1 MKGERGLIE
10 GEPAETV
17 LDRFLG
23 NRCRANIGKH
33 WSNSGGVT
41 FGLEKRLAFYTEI
54 VQLLR
59 NRNAECDGQ
68 ANQNNDC
75 SGVRPRPLCRLD
87 SNDPSTRTVNFVQPT
102 AGTLSAS
109 AGGTNIPAGGL
120 IGVEATITLTADP
133 DDEHY
138 VDSWGGDCE
147 TQGTSGAELTVA
159 GIAQTCVV
167 EPGSADLHIT
177 VFILPAADCAG
188 LNRKPHANNWVSACG
203 DCTGDN
209 AVLEGADA
217 DTARCYPP
225 GTVLPPNFHHAAA
238 AGTEVALMSLTAF
251 AAAAG
256 PDFAASL
263 AIANDDGNTPLQSA
277 LTAAVDSN
285 SNLTNKPALAAI
297 VSLFI
302 ANGANVSLFTG
313 TTGGESTGGYT
324 QDANACADLSPET
337 QFNFFMYVAASGITE
352 SHELR
357 EQPNALRLAV
367 LEELAKTGLDVT
379 RPNCKFFNST
389 LAHASAFWGHL
400 GLMTIIASAQNKEH
414 INRATCHQHGCAVVL
429 QDVFGGNAHR
439 SSTDEESVELIR
451 LLISAGADPN
461 RRKSE
466 DNNSGNNALRELVD
480 RKSQYSDENARLIA
494 DMFHRAGGT
503 CVPSSTDDL
512 CDPPEDPPN
521 FHAAAAAGT
530 AEALAELSD
539 YLAADSSG
547 FLASLAVANADNNT
561 PLQTALTAA
570 VAANGDLPGLPG
582 IVSLFVENA
591 AAVTLFS
598 GTTNGPA
605 DADCGT
611 AEQAERWNL
620 FQYAAKSGI
629 AEADGE
635 LQTTPNALR
644 LSVLAQLSQSSLAEP
659 HRADCGN
666 GDKGLH
672 MDAAEFGM
680 GELLRIV
687 AEAESDL
694 NANTGG
700 ETALREALNGR
711 NAGRWTAAEIAN
723 IIALLLNNGADAT
736 AVVEVNSQNESAL
749 DLLVQLKDE
758 ANFADGLAATLAKLL
773 LAAGGECQTE
783 TDADLCPTAVVVNFS
798 QTDGGTLYAQSGG
811 ATLSGGETFAP
822 PVAITFTADPDET
835 YSVASWAGDCRGIG
849 DVAADPSDTDP
860 KTCVIMRDYAGS
872 LETSVAFAPG
882 NVDEILVAEA
892 AKTDPAAPNIAQVR
906 RLLNDL
912 NADPDAED
920 DNGVPVLL
928 LAAVNLHAEMVS
940 ILVTAGADITAARS
954 DGINGG
960 PDYGAVPHLM
970 VVNPLSGTPADCN
983 GTTTALVRDIPK
995 SARVLKYFND
1005 ALSVSNRTYL
1015 WDEPYD
1021 YKGGNDLRPGGFLPW
1036 RFANCINQNN
1046 EADIEAFIDISRIL
1060 GMHSTFP
1067 FNVPGEGRCDN
1078 QSVVCRHQRVVN
1090 FPAPAELTGGSVS
1103 VALVASGVSVSFAD
1117 AGTDRAHIPISPGD
1131 TVDTRY
1137 SILVTALPDDDHYVF
1152 DWFEKCDQPGTNGDP
1167 GTDGDPDNPGVP
1179 QTCLLPRPTSNVDAA
1194 LTFSVSFAKPVNGK
1208 LLAEVNAASPSPA
1221 SVVALLNDGASAD
1234 FADRSGNPVLVL
1246 AAAATPSA
1254 GDSSVA
1260 EIVSVLIT
1268 AGADPDATHSQGRTA
1283 PMIVAHATNDA
1294 ATLNE
1299 RLDIIRHF
1307 IAALGVR
1314 HSADSSAPNHD
1325 WTATD
1330 GDGDSALKILDE
1342 RCADTEPQTCR
1353 EIADLL
1359 YERGARCGGNNN
1371 GDLCELPFDDIVMK
1385 IDPAFTGDLHTV
1397 VARDFGRSEFNLAVP
1412 AGATA
1417 NGWALQLN
1425 SARPQQIVLSRTA
1438 TADPETTPEGVFT
1451 VTITREG
1458 GGTTPVREAR
1468 ISADFV
1474 GNLGDKLVAELS
1486 EATPDLASVVALL
1499 DDGANPNAVRESQ
1512 NPHERIPV
1520 LLLAALSLNADAVS
1534 ILVTADAN
1542 ISVAHPD
1549 PAEHNNPLPHL
1560 MAINKCGSGIPGRDW
1575 TESLQV
1581 LRHFNNALAVAG
1593 KTYDYAHSAGDS
1605 NTTALGYLI
1614 ERFNNCTPDDGEDG
1628 DAILQMRDILR
1639 VGLDGN
1645 PITCSANDI
1654 VCDVERTIT
1663 FPAAGQT
1670 RGVSF
1675 SASALGW
1682 DGATIHSVAPGQA
1695 VDSRYAVRIFA
1706 NPDDDRYVSEWT
1718 GHCATQ
1724 GRGTLGD
1731 INNLGEQVRCDLP
1744 RLSPPSD
1751 LSADVKTFSRADI
1764 SLIAEVAK
1772 ANADPE
1778 VVRDLVE
1785 NHGADPDRDNDNG
1798 DSVMVVAAENL
1809 HPEIVSILIT
1819 AGANIS
1825 ATQSGGETL
1834 PVPHLLAI
1842 NGCSGSG
1849 NDRTPVR
1856 AWPESLA
1863 VLQHFHNA
1871 VLESGQTYDYTY
1883 TDGGA
1888 NRPAVGYL
1896 SWRYFNC
1903 TPDDDVDGDA
1913 ILQMRN
1919 ILLGPSGNVAC
1930 TDADITCV
1938 PNRNIGFPAADQLT
1952 GGELSVVAL
1961 APGGVQTPIQPG
1973 ATDTRFSV
1981 MFTAVPD
1988 DGYYVS
1994 GWTNDC
2000 ASTGTVGDENN
2011 PGVPQPC
2018 GTVFVRGT
2026 VDISVNVSFA
2036 SRAAELLVAEIQMAT
2051 PNLASVAALL
2061 GENANPDQSA
2071 AFNQVALPTGENLAA
2086 ETRPLLV
2093 QAARRGMADLV
2104 SVLITAGADPETKDN
2119 TNFNRR
2125 IPNLLAFNP
2134 PGGLGLTY
2142 QNALEVLQ
2150 HYAEALE
2157 VRRAAEG
2164 GGEDA
2169 VVQWWNFEGG
2179 FDATERPLNA
2189 LPGRYQQGD
2198 LSGQTVAIS
2207 MMAQFIRNYGGECN
2221 LASSHAN
2228 HDHEL
2233 CTLTPDP
2240 LVQCDATLG
2249 EVPRGPV
2256 CGCPDDHS
2264 RTTTTRKCVPDETD
2278 SDGYTALQTAN
2289 ACESAGWQLNE
2300 ARTHCEILIYDWSG
2314 PNEEDRCKLAGI
2326 AREGPCDNYFTDTD
2340 DADSAPNFPQYDAAL
2355 DDPTRRRFVA
2365 FCGQHPTLQGSEP
2378 SGRNNAGQTECA
2390 VPPPPNL
2397 PLLPSGLP
2405 ATGDLNNDRAAA
2417 QTYCPLFG
2425 GRYGAIDGAIGWLC
2439 LDMPN
2444 ARLRHNAGL
2453 TFTEARDCLW
2463 NRQPITGT
2471 DAASACGTQCAPAQ
2485 VVRGNECVSLTDALC
2500 KSHDPNSRINT
2511 AQDGSSPAGTECLCP
2526 HSGAFSPS
2534 DGTACQPPS
2543 P

>member
-1 MKGERGLIE
+1 
-10 GEPAETV
+10 
-17 LDRFLG
+17 
-23 NRCRANIGKH
+23 
-33 WSNSGGVT
+33 
-41 FGLEKRLAFYTEI
+41 
-54 VQLLR
+54 
-59 NRNAECDGQ
+59 
-68 ANQNNDC
+68 
-75 SGVRPRPLCRLD
+75 
-87 SNDPSTRTVNFVQPT
+87 
-102 AGTLSAS
+102 
-109 AGGTNIPAGGL
+109 
-120 IGVEATITLTADP
+120 
-133 DDEHY
+133 
-138 VDSWGGDCE
+138 
-147 TQGTSGAELTVA
+147 
-159 GIAQTCVV
+159 
-167 EPGSADLHIT
+167 
-177 VFILPAADCAG
+177 
-188 LNRKPHANNWVSACG
+188 
-203 DCTGDN
+203 
-209 AVLEGADA
+209 
-217 DTARCYPP
+217 
-225 GTVLPPNFHHAAA
+225 
-238 AGTEVALMSLTAF
+238 
-251 AAAAG
+251 
-256 PDFAASL
+256 
-263 AIANDDGNTPLQSA
+263 
-277 LTAAVDSN
+277 
-285 SNLTNKPALAAI
+285 
-297 VSLFI
+297 
-302 ANGANVSLFTG
+302 
-313 TTGGESTGGYT
+313 
-324 QDANACADLSPET
+324 
-337 QFNFFMYVAASGITE
+337 
-352 SHELR
+352 
-357 EQPNALRLAV
+357 
-367 LEELAKTGLDVT
+367 
-379 RPNCKFFNST
+379 
-389 LAHASAFWGHL
+389 
-400 GLMTIIASAQNKEH
+400 
-414 INRATCHQHGCAVVL
+414 
-429 QDVFGGNAHR
+429 
-439 SSTDEESVELIR
+439 
-451 LLISAGADPN
+451 
-461 RRKSE
+461 
-466 DNNSGNNALRELVD
+466 
-480 RKSQYSDENARLIA
+480 
-494 DMFHRAGGT
+494 
-503 CVPSSTDDL
+503 
-512 CDPPEDPPN
+512 
-521 FHAAAAAGT
+521 
-530 AEALAELSD
+530 
-539 YLAADSSG
+539 
-547 FLASLAVANADNNT
+547 
-561 PLQTALTAA
+561 
-570 VAANGDLPGLPG
+570 
-582 IVSLFVENA
+582 
-591 AAVTLFS
+591 
-598 GTTNGPA
+598 
-605 DADCGT
+605 
-611 AEQAERWNL
+611 
-620 FQYAAKSGI
+620 
-629 AEADGE
+629 
-635 LQTTPNALR
+635 
-644 LSVLAQLSQSSLAEP
+644 
-659 HRADCGN
+659 
-666 GDKGLH
+666 
-672 MDAAEFGM
+672 
-680 GELLRIV
+680 
-687 AEAESDL
+687 
-694 NANTGG
+694 
-700 ETALREALNGR
+700 
-711 NAGRWTAAEIAN
+711 
-723 IIALLLNNGADAT
+723 
-736 AVVEVNSQNESAL
+736 
-749 DLLVQLKDE
+749 
-758 ANFADGLAATLAKLL
+758 
-773 LAAGGECQTE
+773 
-783 TDADLCPTAVVVNFS
+783 
-798 QTDGGTLYAQSGG
+798 
-811 ATLSGGETFAP
+811 
-822 PVAITFTADPDET
+822 
-835 YSVASWAGDCRGIG
+835 
-849 DVAADPSDTDP
+849 
-860 KTCVIMRDYAGS
+860 MRV
-872 LETSVAFAPG
+872 SVAFAPG

-920 DNGVPVLL
+920 NGVPVLL

-940 ILVTAGADITAARS
+940 ILVTAGADIVQGHPTEH
-954 DGINGG
+954 
-960 PDYGAVPHLM
+960 GAVPHLM
-970 VVNPLSGTPADCN
+970 AVFPLVHDNCNIGTAHPRY
-983 GTTTALVRDIPK
+983 GRDLIK

-1005 ALSVSNRTYL
+1005 ALSVSGRTYD
-1015 WDEPYD
+1015 WTRKYD
-1021 YKGGNDLRPGGFLPW
+1021 YQCVSNCDLSVARFLPW
-1036 RFANCINQNN
+1036 RYGTCLLGNGG
-1046 EADIEAFIDISRIL
+1046 ADESQTEAFIDISRIV
-1060 GMHSTFP
+1060 HSHVGHLDI
-1067 FNVPGEGRCDN
+1067 NHEGRCNN
-1078 QSVVCRHQRVVN
+1078 QSVVCRHERDIN

-1103 VALVASGVSVSFAD
+1103 VALVAAD
-1117 AGTDRAHIPISPGD
+1117 PDRTQTPINPGD

-1179 QTCLLPRPTSNVDAA
+1179 QTCLLPRPTSDVDAA

-1260 EIVSVLIT
+1260 EIVSVLVT

-1299 RLDIIRHF
+1299 RLAVIRHF

-1330 GDGDSALKILDE
+1330 ADGDSALKILDE
-1342 RCADTEPQTCR
+1342 RCADTEPQICR

-1534 ILVTADAN
+1534 ILITAGADPET
-1542 ISVAHPD
+1542 AHPD
-1549 PAEHNNPLPHL
+1549 PAEHDNPLPHL
-1560 MAINKCGSGIPGRDW
+1560 MAINKCGSGTPARDW
-1575 TESLQV
+1575 TDSLQV
-1581 LRHFNNALAVAG
+1581 LRHFNDALAVAG

-1645 PITCSANDI
+1645 PIACSANDI

-1682 DGATIHSVAPGQA
+1682 DGATIHPVAPGQA

-1798 DSVMVVAAENL
+1798 DSVMVVAAANL

-1825 ATQSGGETL
+1825 ANYSQAGNAS
-1834 PVPHLLAI
+1834 VPHLLAI
-1842 NGCSGSG
+1842 NSCPGSG
-1849 NDRTPVR
+1849 NTRTPAR
-1856 AWPESLA
+1856 GWPESLA
-1863 VLQHFHNA
+1863 VLQHFNNA
-1871 VLESGQTYDYTY
+1871 VLESGQTYDYARTQNI
-1883 TDGGA
+1883 GA
-1888 NRPAVGYL
+1888 DLPAVGFL
-1896 SWRYFNC
+1896 SWRYINC

-1930 TDADITCV
+1930 TATDITCV
-1938 PNRNIGFPAADQLT
+1938 PNRNIGFPAASELT

-2051 PNLASVAALL
+2051 PNLASVVALL

-2071 AFNQVALPTGENLAA
+2071 AFNQVALPTGQNLAA

-2119 TNFNRR
+2119 TNFNRGV
-2125 IPNLLAFNP
+2125 PNVLAFNP
-2134 PGGLGLTY
+2134 PDGEGLTY
-2142 QNALEVLQ
+2142 ENALEVLT

-2164 GGEDA
+2164 AGEDA
-2169 VVQWWNFEGG
+2169 VVEWWKFDTNGG
-2179 FDATERPLNA
+2179 FPLNA
-2189 LPGRYQQGD
+2189 LPGRYNSSAPELVSQRM
-2198 LSGQTVAIS
+2198 TIS
-2207 MMAQFIRNYGGECN
+2207 LMAQFIRNYGGECN

-2256 CGCPDDHS
+2256 CGCPDDHM
-2264 RTTTTRKCVPDETD
+2264 RTTTGRKCVADAND
-2278 SDGYTALQTAN
+2278 SDGFTALQVAN
-2289 ACESAGWQLNE
+2289 ACEEAGWQLNSDRTKCDLTYVE
-2300 ARTHCEILIYDWSG
+2300 YSEQARTPDIVGCALTGDG
-2314 PNEEDRCKLAGI
+2314 
-2326 AREGPCDNYFTDTD
+2326 ARENACDFFFADND
-2340 DADSAPNFPQYDAAL
+2340 DADSAPNFPAYDAAL
-2355 DDPTRRRFVA
+2355 DEPTRRVFVSYCA
-2365 FCGQHPTLQGSEP
+2365 DATEP
-2378 SGRNNAGQTECA
+2378 SGRNNAGQTACV
-2390 VPPPPNL
+2390 VPPL

-2444 ARLRHNAGL
+2444 ARLRHNGGL

-2471 DAASACGTQCAPAQ
+2471 DANSDCGTQCAPAQ

-2511 AQDGSSPAGTECLCP
+2511 AQDGSSPAATECLCP

-2534 DGTACQPPS
+2534 DPSACEADSSSVSQSQVIVNFPQPVNGTLVARFFLAETGGGGGGVVLFPKLKF
-2543 P
+2543 